1 MNAAAPNRR
10 ESAARNVIGGRSAR
24 ESAAPI
30 RPIPVPIAAVATISG
45 LARTVLYREPRTAV
59 TSALDELL
67 ARSLPHGT
75 ASAGPH
81 RVSLRVAG
89 RQYAATLTGLGA
101 RLLQLAHAAPAG
113 ERLDPGARAVL
124 TVDIEGAALRMD
136 LPVEIVTWG
145 RAHVVLRAIGAPLVL
160 RRRIVRDQALAD
172 ALGVASAR
180 PAVVAAA

>member
-10 ESAARNVIGGRSAR
+10 EFAARNVICGRSIEVFDAPTR
-24 ESAAPI
+24 PI
-30 RPIPVPIAAVATISG
+30 RGRIGARPPVRR
-45 LARTVLYREPRTAV
+45 LARTVLYRESRIAV

-113 ERLDPGARAVL
+113 ERLAAGARAVL
-124 TVDIEGAALRMD
+124 SVDIEGAALRMD
-136 LPVEIVTWG
+136 LPVEVVTWG

-160 RRRIVRDQALAD
+160 RRRIVRDQVLAD
-172 ALGVASAR
+172 ALGVASVR

>member
-1 MNAAAPNRR
+1 M
-10 ESAARNVIGGRSAR
+10 
-24 ESAAPI
+24 
-30 RPIPVPIAAVATISG
+30 
-45 LARTVLYREPRTAV
+45 LYREPRNAV

-81 RVSLRVAG
+81 RVTLRVAG

-113 ERLDPGARAVL
+113 EQLGVGARAVL
-124 TVDIEGAALRMD
+124 SVDIEGAALRMD
-136 LPVEIVTWG
+136 LPVEVVTWG

-172 ALGVASAR
+172 ALGVASVR
-180 PAVVAAA
+180 PVVVAAA